1 MDILEDTSHLT
12 LYKIAKSV
20 GLPDYVKKAE
30 VETPVDVENHS
41 DGLFADSFNRRFPLD
56 SKANTWLSAAY
67 FAKTAEDES
76 YVPAVRA
83 AVEDA
88 IKQAADAYGIRKDVD
103 EVMSKLGS
111 KPVSVKRAADDESN
125 YGWPSERKYP
135 MFNEEGVKLANEY
148 FEENA
153 YNYPPAMRHFIAKR
167 ILSKSAEYGMQPSET
182 VRMEAGQGMQFR
194 DHIGAQLVDRARAC
208 EEKSAEAAMSLSR
221 AAKQLMTLPPAH
233 FVDQAIKF
241 AELLERVDEAFGF
254 DDGYRVR
261 FEPPAQVFF
270 GMSVKKAHDIAED
283 TVVLGGR
290 AFSITKLAELPL
302 EVFTC
307 TLGDD
312 FGDRVKS
319 AEGIDVGKLSDELHS
334 MPVPDKKALY
344 RSILAYVD

>member
-30 VETPVDVENHS
+30 VETTEDVEGHS
-41 DGLFADSFNRRFPLD
+41 DGLFADSYNRRFPID

-76 YVPAVRA
+76 YVPEVRA

-88 IKQAADAYGIRKDVD
+88 IKRAADAYGIRKDVD
-103 EVMSKLGS
+103 DAMERLSQSV
-111 KPVSVKRAADDESN
+111 PVVKRASDDESN

-135 MFNEEGVKLANEY
+135 MFDERGVKLANEY

-153 YNYPPAMRHFIAKR
+153 YSYPPGMRHFIARR
-167 ILSKSAEYGMQPSET
+167 IMSKSAEYGILPSDT
-182 VRMEAGQGMQFR
+182 VRMESGQGMQFR

-208 EEKSAEAAMSLSR
+208 EEKSAEAAKSLSR
-221 AAKQLMTLPPAH
+221 AAGQLMSLPPAH
-233 FVDQAIKF
+233 FVDQAAKF

-254 DDGYRVR
+254 DDMYRVR

-290 AFSITKLAELPL
+290 AFSVTKLAELPI

-307 TLGDD
+307 TLGDG

-334 MPVPDKKALY
+334 MPTPDKRALY